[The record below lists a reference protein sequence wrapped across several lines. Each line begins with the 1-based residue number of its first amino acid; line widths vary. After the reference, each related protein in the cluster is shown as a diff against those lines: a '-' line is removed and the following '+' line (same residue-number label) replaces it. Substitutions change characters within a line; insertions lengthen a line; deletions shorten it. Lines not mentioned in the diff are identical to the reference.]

1 MPPYGRQCRLFILCR
16 NAPAHFREAP
26 IKCPISTGHRSGAK
40 ARPHFVLFTARL
52 KRLRK
57 NPERRANIPKN
68 IPQGLKPILYYQH
81 LAARLKSCPVT
92 KLSPPGVFSRPKA
105 RRLLSCIY
113 GTTEVVPFQKRAIPE
128 FFAACKAV
136 PFQNID
142 LFRGCLACIIHEYRN
157 QKGGKARTL
166 TTIAVLSLHL
176 RSTACK
182 TSRRPSGAPGA
193 FSTLSQGCRP
203 GLISFGPYGAGNG

>member
-1 MPPYGRQCRLFILCR
+1 MNGPRRSGFTAPLRGATHFLHPIPGLRFACPGLLSMPPYGRQCRLFILCR
-16 NAPAHFREAP
+16 NAPVHFREAP
-26 IKCPISTGHRSGAK
+26 IKCPISPKHPSGAK
-40 ARPHFVLFTARL
+40 ARLHFVQFTARL

-113 GTTEVVPFQKRAIPE
+113 GTTEVVPCYKAQPARS
-128 FFAACKAV
+128 FFAA
-136 PFQNID
+136 
-142 LFRGCLACIIHEYRN
+142 
-157 QKGGKARTL
+157 
-166 TTIAVLSLHL
+166 
-176 RSTACK
+176 
-182 TSRRPSGAPGA
+182 
-193 FSTLSQGCRP
+193 
-203 GLISFGPYGAGNG
+203 